1 MDHLCYLFL
10 VIVMLFPLFL
20 GALWSPVRKGLT
32 SWLLFVMFVVVF
44 ATIPCGILGQVR
56 YLIVSIPDLCRLSYF
71 KTFSRRR
78 QNRTTSVVI
87 VGLQVTNTARTM
99 GETSGFMLKT
109 NSRLFFFINK
119 LALNEA
125 SDCYFV

>member
-20 GALWSPVRKGLT
+20 GALWSPARKGLT

-56 YLIVSIPDLCRLSYF
+56 YLIVSIPELCRLFYF
-71 KTFSRRR
+71 KKFSRR

-109 NSRLFFFINK
+109 ILDYFFYQQIGTQRGI
-119 LALNEA
+119 
-125 SDCYFV
+125 